1 MTVKKVVYMQK
12 THFTARK
19 IILFES
25 LSTQSL
31 ITSTKTLYL
40 LHFLMQSADISFFKL
55 VFTFFSFAFE
65 LPSGYFSDRYGNRR
79 AVLLSRI
86 LIASSMLFYCV
97 LPSFAGFLTA
107 NLLLGVADAWE
118 SGAKDSYFLKQC
130 LLQKLDYQDLKV
142 RTAKYTYAVNFF
154 LALVSTALFQASIY
168 LPLLLTALFYIAAT
182 ALLLAMPDDAAQPEQ
197 NKLPKNFFFTSKLV
211 LKQILRRRALV
222 LEMLFCTTCTSI
234 LISNFDFFSMIF
246 ESAGISVSMIG
257 VIYASFGILNII
269 GVKFYEKTRVSRFSS
284 AVLLLMPFS
293 FLFLISRSV
302 LLILLGVCFQE
313 IFFSYYNIHLNIS
326 VLNSIEDLQNSS
338 YFQSMVSLINVV
350 LRIVLTAVITL
361 AFRVFPFGAVYG
373 GFAAVTL
380 CATCI
385 YLRHTLVKDKS

>member
-1 MTVKKVVYMQK
+1 MGSRITPWSRIPNAGPCRPAK
-12 THFTARK
+12 TMMGAPITAQGYRCFPVGNCPYPSRPVLVNRRRTEVAPRNVC
-19 IILFES
+19 IPS
-25 LSTQSL
+25 LETG
-31 ITSTKTLYL
+31 TG
-40 LHFLMQSADISFFKL
+40 F
-55 VFTFFSFAFE
+55 FAFATRPIE
-65 LPSGYFSDRYGNRR
+65 
-79 AVLLSRI
+79 AVCFVRK
-86 LIASSMLFYCV
+86 
-97 LPSFAGFLTA
+97 
-107 NLLLGVADAWE
+107 GVH
-118 SGAKDSYFLKQC
+118 
-130 LLQKLDYQDLKV
+130 
-142 RTAKYTYAVNFF
+142 N
-154 LALVSTALFQASIY
+154 
-168 LPLLLTALFYIAAT
+168 
-182 ALLLAMPDDAAQPEQ
+182 
-197 NKLPKNFFFTSKLV
+197 FFTSKLV

-293 FLFLISRSV
+293 FLFLVSRSV
-302 LLILLGVCFQE
+302 PLILLGVCFQE

-350 LRIVLTAVITL
+350 LRIVLTAIITL
-361 AFRVFPFGAVYG
+361 AFKVFPFGAVYG